1 MALETIKV
9 QTGKEKDA
17 EGKALSTS
25 FEKDFGANLA
35 ESVAL
40 FGETIVHKLFRAKAI
55 IEVQD
60 VARNALAA
68 GKTPAEA
75 AALAVAHKL
84 GEATRVAKD
93 PTKAVMAALPSMTPE
108 ERKAFIKELQAQAA
122 KLAQG

>member
-9 QTGKEKDA
+9 QTGKEKDQ
-17 EGKALSTS
+17 EGKSLSTS
-25 FEKDFGANLA
+25 FEYDFGANLP
-35 ESVAL
+35 ESISL
-40 FGETIVHKLFRAKAI
+40 YGETVVHKLFVAKAR

-60 VARNALAA
+60 VARNAMVA

-84 GEATRVAKD
+84 GEATKVAKD
-93 PTKAVMAALPSMTPE
+93 PTKAALAALPSMTPE